1 MKDEDIVNSLV
12 KGKMR
17 WYEVEDRVNGDNSR
31 ATELRRKAVEKIAGV
46 SLGNI
51 AHHSIDMKRAMKA
64 NIENSIGVVQ
74 IPMGIVGPLT
84 VNGEHA
90 KGEFLVPL
98 ATTEGALVAS
108 VSRGVSVINQSGG
121 ATSTIIEKGTTRGP
135 ILTAETARDAREVAE
150 WVSANKEWIKQVS
163 EETDPNI
170 RFKDVTTKIIGRNL
184 FFRFVYDTGD
194 AMGMNMVTVA
204 TDKTLAEIEKKFE
217 TLKHV
222 SLSGNYCVDKKAAA
236 LTLILGR
243 GFYITSEVVIPK
255 KLIKSRLKTTADRI
269 VEVAYRKNLLGSAA
283 AGSYGFNAHFANM
296 IGAVFLATGQ
306 DEAHIVEGSHGF
318 TLAEV
323 LPNGDVYFSVTL
335 PSLMVGTI
343 GGGTGV
349 DTQREALS
357 IMGVAGGA
365 KELGA
370 NSKKFAEIVAA
381 VVLAGEISLAAAVSA
396 RHLTQSHV
404 RLNR

>member
-1 MKDEDIVNSLV
+1 MKDEEIIKALA
-12 KGKMR
+12 KGDLK
-17 WYEVEDRVNGDNSR
+17 WYQVEDKVDGDNSK
-31 ATELRRKAVEKIAGV
+31 ATEIRRKAVEKITG
-46 SLGNI
+46 LNLEHI
-51 AHHSIDMKRAMKA
+51 AHHNIDMTRAMRA

-74 IPMGIVGPLT
+74 IPMGILGPMK
-84 VNGEHA
+84 VKGEYA
-90 KGEFLVPL
+90 NGEFLIPL

-108 VSRGVSVINQSGG
+108 VSRGVSTINDSGG
-121 ATSTIIEKGTTRGP
+121 ATSTIIDKGTTRGP
-135 ILTAETARDAREVAE
+135 VLTAPTAKDAKEVAK
-150 WVSANKEWIKQVS
+150 WIDGNKDWIKKVA
-163 EETDPNI
+163 EETDPHI
-170 RFKDVTTKIIGRNL
+170 KFKDVTTKIIGRNL

-204 TDKTLAEIEKKFE
+204 TDKTLVEIENKFE
-217 TLKHV
+217 SLTHV
-222 SLSGNYCVDKKAAA
+222 ALSGNYCIDKKASA
-236 LTLILGR
+236 LTLIQGR

-255 KLIKSRLKTTADRI
+255 KIIKEKLKTTADKI
-269 VEVAYRKNLLGSAA
+269 VEIAYRKNLLGSAA

-296 IGAVFLATGQ
+296 VGALFLATGQ

-318 TLAEV
+318 TVAEV
-323 LPNGDVYFSVTL
+323 LENGDLYFSVTL

-365 KELGA
+365 KKPGE
-370 NSKKFAEIVAA
+370 NSRKFAEIAAA

-396 RHLTQSHV
+396 RHLTQAHV